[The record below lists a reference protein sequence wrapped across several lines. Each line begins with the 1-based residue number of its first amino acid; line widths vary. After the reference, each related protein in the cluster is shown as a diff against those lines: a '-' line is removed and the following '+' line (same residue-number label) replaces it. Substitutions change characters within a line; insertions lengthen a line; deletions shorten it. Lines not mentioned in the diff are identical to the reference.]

1 MKRAVMKSF
10 FYAVI
15 FFLLLILSAD
25 NLNGQSRKFGLGIII
40 GEPTGISAKLTLS
53 NTNALALGVGW
64 SVEDY
69 RFNGY
74 DPYYDD
80 VTRTHIHI
88 DYLWYSFYA
97 ISSNGQ
103 FPLYY
108 GVGGRIN
115 TGPRYSGTFAVR
127 FVIGIEWLPRD
138 TPIDIFIEAAP
149 SLRLVSSTGFGL
161 DAGIGARFFF

>member
-1 MKRAVMKSF
+1 MAMMKSF

-15 FFLLLILSAD
+15 FSLLFILSA
-25 NLNGQSRKFGLGIII
+25 NNITGQNRKFGLGVII

-53 NTNALALGVGW
+53 NANAIAFGVGW

-69 RFNGY
+69 RFDGY

-97 ISSNGQ
+97 ISSDGQ
-103 FPLYY
+103 FPLFY
-108 GVGGRIN
+108 GIGGRIN

-127 FVIGIEWLPRD
+127 GVIGIEWLPRG
-138 TPIDIFIEAAP
+138 TPLGIFIEVVP
-149 SLRLVSSTGFGL
+149 SLRLVSSTGFGF